1 LKYINDLFN
10 QRKINEDNKKFLGIE
25 KAHCLY
31 YDLSRMDILLW
42 KNIAELGEDLGM
54 INQSVNLNS
63 FNLVFDSI
71 SLFHY
76 FAPRADILEAIKDKI
91 TEEGYHRE
99 LSKIEQSLPLQILNP
114 DQKNKTALY
123 TAISN

>member
-1 LKYINDLFN
+1 M
-10 QRKINEDNKKFLGIE
+10 GIE

-42 KNIAELGEDLGM
+42 KNIAELGNDLAL
-54 INQSVNLNS
+54 INQSVSLNS

-76 FAPRADILEAIKDKI
+76 FAPRADILQSIKDKM

-99 LSKIEQSLPLQILNP
+99 LTKIEQSLPL
-114 DQKNKTALY
+114 
-123 TAISN
+123 